1 LWQPISHRSY
11 SEADTFVRMGT
22 TRGLERLIFF
32 TDAVVAIAITLLIL
46 PIVDAVPEAA
56 AENFTIQQFL
66 SGHWP
71 QLLTFLISFLVI
83 ARLWISHHAIFE
95 HVANYSRGLV
105 NLSLLWA
112 LTIVVLPLP
121 TALTAL
127 DTAPLAVA
135 FYVGT
140 MTLSS
145 MILSAITLTVRRNPA
160 LELADNPIEHHMVV
174 ASVSVSIE
182 FIIAL
187 VIGVVV
193 PQINYFALLVLL
205 LGAPIQLAV
214 SRVSARR
221 RRSSSTT

>member
-1 LWQPISHRSY
+1 MR
-11 SEADTFVRMGT
+11 T
-22 TRGLERLIFF
+22 TRGLERLVFF
-32 TDAVVAIAITLLIL
+32 TDAVAAIAITLLIL
-46 PIVDAVPEAA
+46 PIVDSVPEAA
-56 AENFTIQQFL
+56 AENFTIQQFM
-66 SGHWP
+66 GEHGP

-83 ARLWISHHAIFE
+83 ARLWISHHSIFE
-95 HVANYSRGLV
+95 HVASYSRSLV

-140 MTLSS
+140 MAVSS
-145 MILSAITLTVRRNPA
+145 MTLSAITLVVRGNPA
-160 LELADNPIEHHMVV
+160 LELKENPIERRTVV

-187 VIGVVV
+187 VIGVLL
-193 PQINYFALLVLL
+193 PQVNYFALLVLL
-205 LGAPIQLAV
+205 LGAPIQVAV
-214 SRVSARR
+214 SRVLARR
-221 RRSSSTT
+221 RRTGPTT

>member
-1 LWQPISHRSY
+1 
-11 SEADTFVRMGT
+11 MGT

-32 TDAVVAIAITLLIL
+32 TDAVTAIAITLLIL

-66 SGHWP
+66 GEHWP

-83 ARLWISHHAIFE
+83 ARLWISHHSIFE
-95 HVANYSRGLV
+95 HVARYSRRLV

-127 DTAPLAVA
+127 DTTPLAVA

-140 MTLSS
+140 MALSS
-145 MILSAITLTVRRNPA
+145 ITLSAITLTVRGNPA
-160 LELADNPIEHHMVV
+160 LEAADNPVELNTVI

-187 VIGVVV
+187 VIGVLI
-193 PQINYFALLVLL
+193 PQINYLALLVLF
-205 LGAPIQLAV
+205 LGTPVQVGV
-214 SRVSARR
+214 SRMMARR
-221 RRSSSTT
+221 RGHGPAA

>member
-1 LWQPISHRSY
+1 
-11 SEADTFVRMGT
+11 MGT

-32 TDAVVAIAITLLIL
+32 TDAVTAIAITLLIL

-66 SGHWP
+66 GEHWP

-83 ARLWISHHAIFE
+83 ARLWISHHSIFE
-95 HVANYSRGLV
+95 HVARYSRRLV

-127 DTAPLAVA
+127 DTTPLAVA

-140 MTLSS
+140 MALSS
-145 MILSAITLTVRRNPA
+145 ITLSAITLTVRGNPA
-160 LELADNPIEHHMVV
+160 LEAADNPVELNMVI

-187 VIGVVV
+187 VIGVLV
-193 PQINYFALLVLL
+193 PQINYLALLVLF
-205 LGAPIQLAV
+205 LGTPIQVGV
-214 SRVSARR
+214 SRMMARR
-221 RRSSSTT
+221 RGHGPAA